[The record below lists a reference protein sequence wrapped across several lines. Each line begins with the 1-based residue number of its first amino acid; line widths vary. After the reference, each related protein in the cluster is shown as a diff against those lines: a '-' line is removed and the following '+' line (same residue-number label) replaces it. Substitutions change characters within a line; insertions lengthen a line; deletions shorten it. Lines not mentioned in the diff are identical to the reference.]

1 MSKFGDLLSLSLCYF
16 KDGLRSLSLLWS
28 AAPKETFI
36 VTLFIVLKGLLPAA
50 SISISKLVV
59 DKVATSLTE
68 SRELGF
74 WSIGILVAGWV
85 GALLLE
91 VILTPWMQA
100 LQGNLNDKL
109 TAHLSLLLM
118 NKANRFPDLSRFEDS
133 KFYDELQILQQQLNY
148 QPFKLLQSLAEGG
161 RSFVTLITMVVL
173 LAPLGAWIPFLVIV
187 AIIPQVIVSLRYE
200 TQIWLALFEKSPQSR
215 RMQYCTSVLL
225 TDTYAK
231 EVRLFQLG
239 SFFVHQYRSAF
250 RSLHRSMRHLRT
262 QQALWASGLTLISTI
277 GNGCAFYWVVHQ
289 AFRGRRRISPG
300 GILLFLEALANLQR
314 NLEEFFRMVLNL
326 YETMLYMQQLFKF
339 LDSKPPM
346 QLCFP
351 GAPVTNPMCSGITF
365 KNVYFCYPDHRP
377 ALTNVSFTISPG
389 EIVAIVGENGAGKTT
404 LIKLLSR
411 MYDPVQG
418 KILVDDVDLKELNLE
433 EWRQQISG
441 VFQDFGRY
449 ALTLGENIALGDLKM
464 LEHPEELK
472 YAIQKAGIGTLVEK
486 FAEKENTLLG
496 KQFGGTELSG
506 GEWQKLALARAFAR
520 RDAQLLILDEPTAAL
535 DPRSEYEVYQRFT
548 ELSQGKTTLLV
559 THRLASVRMANRILV
574 MKKGYLVETGT
585 HEELLTCGGEYAALW
600 NMQAKQYRG

>member
-1 MSKFGDLLSLSLCYF
+1 MNKFADLLSLSSRYF
-16 KDGLRSLSLLWS
+16 KDVLRSLSLLWS
-28 AAPKETFI
+28 AAPKETFFF
-36 VTLFIVLKGLLPAA
+36 TLFTVLKGLLPAA

-59 DKVATSLTE
+59 DRVATSLTE
-68 SRELGF
+68 SRELGRL
-74 WSIGILVAGWV
+74 SIGILVAGWV

-109 TAHLSLLLM
+109 TAYLSLLLM
-118 NKANRFPDLSRFEDS
+118 KKANSFPDLSRFEDS

-161 RSFVTLITMVVL
+161 RSFVTLITMIVL
-173 LAPLGAWIPFLVIV
+173 LAPLGAWIPFLVTA
-187 AIIPQVIVSLRYE
+187 AIIPQVIVSLQYE
-200 TQIWLALFEKSPQSR
+200 TQIWLALFDKSPQSR

-250 RSLHRSMRHLRT
+250 RSLHRSMLRLRT
-262 QQALWASGLTLISTI
+262 QQAFWASGLALISTI
-277 GNGCAFYWVVHQ
+277 GNGAAFYWVVRQ
-289 AFRGRRRISPG
+289 AFRGRQISPG
-300 GILLFLEALANLQR
+300 GVLLFLEALANLQR

-339 LDSKPPM
+339 LNSKPPM

-351 GAPVTNPMCSGITF
+351 GALVTNPMCLGITF
-365 KNVYFCYPDHRP
+365 KKVHFYYPDRRP

-418 KILVDDVDLKELNLE
+418 KILVDNADLKELNIE
-433 EWRQQISG
+433 AWRQQIAG

-449 ALTLGENIALGDLKM
+449 ALTLGENVALGNLKM
-464 LEHPEELK
+464 LGHSEELK
-472 YAIQKAGIGTLVEK
+472 YAIQKAGIGTLVER

-548 ELSQGKTTLLV
+548 ELSQGKTTILV

-574 MKKGYLVETGT
+574 MKKGCLVEAGT
-585 HEELLTCGGEYAALW
+585 HEELLNCGGEYAALW
-600 NMQAKQYRG
+600 NMQAKQYRD

>member
-1 MSKFGDLLSLSLCYF
+1 MSKFRDLLYLSRCYV
-16 KDGLRSLSLLWS
+16 KDGFRSLSFLWS
-28 AAPKETFI
+28 AAPKETFF
-36 VTLFIVLKGLLPAA
+36 VTLFIVLQGLLPAA

-59 DKVATSLTE
+59 DRAATSLTE
-68 SRELGF
+68 SGELGLL
-74 WSIGILVAGWV
+74 SIGILVTGWV

-91 VILTPWMQA
+91 VILPQWIQA

-118 NKANRFPDLSRFEDS
+118 NKANSFLDLSRFEDS
-133 KFYDELQILQQQLNY
+133 KFYDELQILQQQLKY

-161 RSFVTLITMVVL
+161 RSFITLSTMIVL
-173 LAPLGAWIPFLVIV
+173 IAPLGAWIPLLVIF
-187 AIIPQVIVSLRYE
+187 AIIPQAIVSLQYE
-200 TQIWLALFEKSPQSR
+200 MQIWLTLFEKSPESR
-215 RMQYCTSVLL
+215 RMQYSTSVLL

-239 SFFVHQYRSAF
+239 SFFVHQYLSAF
-250 RSLHRSMRHLRT
+250 RSLHRSMRRLRM
-262 QQALWASGLTLISTI
+262 QQALWTSGLALMSTI
-277 GNGCAFYWVVHQ
+277 GNGSAFYWVVRQ
-289 AFRGRRRISPG
+289 AFRGRISPG
-300 GILLFLEALANLQR
+300 SILLFLEALANLQR
-314 NLEEFFRMVLNL
+314 NLEGLLRMLLNL

-351 GAPVTNPMCSGITF
+351 GLLATNPMRSGITF
-365 KNVYFCYPDHRP
+365 TNVHFYYADHRP

-404 LIKLLSR
+404 LIKLLLR

-418 KILVDDVDLKELNLE
+418 KILVDGVDLKELNLE
-433 EWRQQISG
+433 EWRQQIAG
-441 VFQDFGRY
+441 AFQDFGRY
-449 ALTLGENIALGDLKM
+449 ALTLGENIALGDLKT

-486 FAEKENTLLG
+486 LAEKENTLLG

-520 RDAQLLILDEPTAAL
+520 RNAQLLILDEPTAAL

-548 ELSQGKTTLLV
+548 ELAQGKTTLLV

-574 MKKGYLVETGT
+574 MKEGYLVETGS
-585 HEELLTCGGEYAALW
+585 HEELLNCDGEYAALW
-600 NMQAKQYRG
+600 NMQAKQYEG